1 MTGILIGYG
10 SIGKRHYSNLKELG
24 HECVVVDVEDIPKID
39 DILKGKSFD
48 FGIVSTPNDSHINYS
63 IKLANK
69 RIPFFCEKPLY
80 HPNQIKDTEELNEL
94 IQICNES
101 NLVNMVGCNMRFTDE
116 VEHLPNKTPYVN
128 VYFGYNLKKWRP
140 TQNHLESYSSNKEM
154 GGGIFF
160 DAIHELDY
168 LYYKFG
174 KIKSIK
180 TNKYKFTDI
189 TNDTED
195 ISVSRITFESGTI
208 ADVHLN
214 YLSDRYTRY
223 YEYIQDD
230 TLHRVDFVIKNDMYI
245 EEIKYFID
253 CVLNKNQTFNTV
265 ENATYLIN
273 KMKESYE

>member
-1 MTGILIGYG
+1 MKGILIGYG
-10 SIGKRHYSNLKELG
+10 SIGKRHYSNLKNLG
-24 HECVVVDVEDIPKID
+24 HECVIVDLEDIPKID
-39 DILKGKSFD
+39 DILNGESFD

-69 RIPFFCEKPLY
+69 GIPFFCEKPLY
-80 HPNQIKDTEELNEL
+80 HPNQIKDTEELNQL
-94 IQICNES
+94 IQICTES

-174 KIKSIK
+174 KIKSIQ

-245 EEIKYFID
+245 EEIKYFMN

>member
-1 MTGILIGYG
+1 MTGILVGYG
-10 SIGKRHYSNLKELG
+10 SIGKRHYSNLKEIG
-24 HECVVVDVEDIPKID
+24 HECVIVDLEDISKID
-39 DILKGKSFD
+39 EILDGETFD

-63 IKLANK
+63 IKLAK
-69 RIPFFCEKPLY
+69 KGIPFFCEKPFY

-94 IQICNES
+94 IQICTEN

-116 VEHLPNKTPYVN
+116 VKHLPNKTPYVN

-174 KIKSIK
+174 KIKSIQ
-180 TNKYKFTDI
+180 TNKYKFTNM

-195 ISVSRITFESGTI
+195 ISVSRIIFESGTM

-223 YEYIQDD
+223 YEYIEDN
-230 TLHRVDFVIKNDMYI
+230 TLYRVDFVIKNDMYVD
-245 EEIKYFID
+245 EIKYFMD
-253 CVLNKNQTFNTV
+253 CVLSKKQTFNTV
-265 ENATYLIN
+265 ENATYLID

>member
-24 HECVVVDVEDIPKID
+24 HECVIVDLEDIPKID
-39 DILKGKSFD
+39 DILNGESFD

-69 RIPFFCEKPLY
+69 GIPFFCEKPLY
-80 HPNQIKDTEELNEL
+80 HPNQIKDTEELNQL
-94 IQICNES
+94 IQICTES

-174 KIKSIK
+174 KIKSIQ

-245 EEIKYFID
+245 EEIKYFMN